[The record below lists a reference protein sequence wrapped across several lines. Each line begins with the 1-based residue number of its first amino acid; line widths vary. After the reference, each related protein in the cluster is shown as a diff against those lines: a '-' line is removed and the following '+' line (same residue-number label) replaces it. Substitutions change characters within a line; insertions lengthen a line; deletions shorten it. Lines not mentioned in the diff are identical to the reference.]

1 MDRHTQKEDGYVKTE
16 NWSIRST
23 SQEHQRFPANYLKV
37 EIGKEQYFL
46 FKFYLKFLIQFV
58 FFKYFAPFSRKL
70 PNINSVSHI
79 ALLNHPLSSFNMAD
93 LTL

>member
-1 MDRHTQKEDGYVKTE
+1 MKGGNLDRHTQKEDGRVKTE

-46 FKFYLKFLIQFV
+46 FKFHRKRGPADTLI
-58 FFKYFAPFSRKL
+58 SDSSL
-70 PNINSVSHI
+70 HI
-79 ALLNHPLSSFNMAD
+79 CETTNLCGSQPLS
-93 LTL
+93 L